1 MSSINTRKSDIVWN
15 YIGTIVSMASG
26 FVLLPLLMHFL
37 SSSELGLW
45 YVYVA
50 LSNFAMLFEFGFNPT
65 FARNIVYVISGPQHL
80 SIEGCDIKSVQEG
93 IDWHLLNTV
102 IKASK
107 VIYAILAV
115 VVLALLST
123 IGSLYISFVASGMGS
138 FDIWVSW
145 GLFCASVFL
154 NLYFLWSITVLRG
167 YGDIAGENKAV
178 VIGRAAQL
186 SVSAILL
193 LLGYGLVGAA
203 IGYLANAILLRLSAV
218 VMLRK
223 HKEIEKGRHSDTM
236 PVEASSIRE
245 IFLTI
250 FHVAWRD
257 GLVQLAVYAS
267 TQAMSILSSI
277 FLGLAETGTYSI
289 LLQFANAIYNFASTY
304 PKSFFPAMQSAF
316 AGGDMERQR
325 EYVSTGI
332 VGYWG
337 LFAIGTAGVYI
348 FVLPLLPL
356 FKPNVSVDYGLFLGM
371 CLYLALLQ
379 QHSIFCNYII
389 SMNEIPYMCGYIAAA
404 ALGTVLVCLMCG
416 VFDMGAWGIVL
427 GQAFSQIVYN
437 NWKWPMYLCN
447 KLNMTYRGIV
457 VEGIRNWKGKLTRNR
472 R

>member
-1 MSSINTRKSDIVWN
+1 
-15 YIGTIVSMASG
+15 MASG

-65 FARNIVYVISGPQHL
+65 FARNIVYVISGAQHL

-102 IKASK
+102 IKSSK

-223 HKEIEKGRHSDTM
+223 HKEIEKGD
-236 PVEASSIRE
+236 I
-245 IFLTI
+245 
-250 FHVAWRD
+250 
-257 GLVQLAVYAS
+257 Q
-267 TQAMSILSSI
+267 
-277 FLGLAETGTYSI
+277 
-289 LLQFANAIYNFASTY
+289 
-304 PKSFFPAMQSAF
+304 
-316 AGGDMERQR
+316 
-325 EYVSTGI
+325 
-332 VGYWG
+332 
-337 LFAIGTAGVYI
+337 
-348 FVLPLLPL
+348 
-356 FKPNVSVDYGLFLGM
+356 
-371 CLYLALLQ
+371 
-379 QHSIFCNYII
+379 
-389 SMNEIPYMCGYIAAA
+389 
-404 ALGTVLVCLMCG
+404 
-416 VFDMGAWGIVL
+416 
-427 GQAFSQIVYN
+427 
-437 NWKWPMYLCN
+437 
-447 KLNMTYRGIV
+447 
-457 VEGIRNWKGKLTRNR
+457 TRCR
-472 R
+472 

>member
-65 FARNIVYVISGPQHL
+65 FARNIVYVISGARHL

-154 NLYFLWSITVLRG
+154 NLSFLWSITVLRG

-316 AGGDMERQR
+316 AGGRHGEAERICLHR
-325 EYVSTGI
+325 HRRLLGSVRYRDCWCLHFRSSPAT
-332 VGYWG
+332 
-337 LFAIGTAGVYI
+337 
-348 FVLPLLPL
+348 PL
-356 FKPNVSVDYGLFLGM
+356 
-371 CLYLALLQ
+371 
-379 QHSIFCNYII
+379 
-389 SMNEIPYMCGYIAAA
+389 
-404 ALGTVLVCLMCG
+404 
-416 VFDMGAWGIVL
+416 
-427 GQAFSQIVYN
+427 
-437 NWKWPMYLCN
+437 
-447 KLNMTYRGIV
+447 
-457 VEGIRNWKGKLTRNR
+457 
-472 R
+472 

>member
-1 MSSINTRKSDIVWN
+1 
-15 YIGTIVSMASG
+15 MASPEHCNKG
-26 FVLLPLLMHFL
+26 FKSYICNPRCCSFSSALDDRL
-37 SSSELGLW
+37 SVHIVCGFWNGFIRYLGL
-45 YVYVA
+45 
-50 LSNFAMLFEFGFNPT
+50 LG
-65 FARNIVYVISGPQHL
+65 
-80 SIEGCDIKSVQEG
+80 SI
-93 IDWHLLNTV
+93 LR
-102 IKASK
+102 
-107 VIYAILAV
+107 
-115 VVLALLST
+115 
-123 IGSLYISFVASGMGS
+123 IG
-138 FDIWVSW
+138 
-145 GLFCASVFL
+145 
-154 NLYFLWSITVLRG
+154 LYFLWSITVLRG

-337 LFAIGTAGVYI
+337 LFAIWCLHFRSSPAT
-348 FVLPLLPL
+348 PL
-356 FKPNVSVDYGLFLGM
+356 
-371 CLYLALLQ
+371 
-379 QHSIFCNYII
+379 
-389 SMNEIPYMCGYIAAA
+389 
-404 ALGTVLVCLMCG
+404 
-416 VFDMGAWGIVL
+416 
-427 GQAFSQIVYN
+427 
-437 NWKWPMYLCN
+437 
-447 KLNMTYRGIV
+447 
-457 VEGIRNWKGKLTRNR
+457 
-472 R
+472 